1 MAYDEILAQRVREVL
16 RTDTEMTE
24 RRMFGGLAFL
34 MGGRMCCGV
43 VRDDLMVRVGSK
55 RYESALRKPHVR
67 EMDFTGRPLRGM
79 VFVGA
84 DGLRTARALRAWI
97 TRALQAATEEPPRSA
112 TTASSV
118 AKRGRDRRRSK
129 KSVTNLS

>member
-43 VRDDLMVRVGSK
+43 VRDDLMV
-55 RYESALRKPHVR
+55 
-67 EMDFTGRPLRGM
+67 PL
-79 VFVGA
+79 
-84 DGLRTARALRAWI
+84 AR
-97 TRALQAATEEPPRSA
+97 S
-112 TTASSV
+112 
-118 AKRGRDRRRSK
+118 D
-129 KSVTNLS
+129 TNQR